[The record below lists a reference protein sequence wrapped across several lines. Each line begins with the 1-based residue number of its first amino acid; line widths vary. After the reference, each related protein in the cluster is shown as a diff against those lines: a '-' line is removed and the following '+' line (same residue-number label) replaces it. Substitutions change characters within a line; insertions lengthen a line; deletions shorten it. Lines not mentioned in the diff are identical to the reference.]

1 MVRTPPI
8 RYRTH
13 RRSPWPIALG
23 VVAVGTLLALTA
35 CSSVRAPSGVK
46 AVEQF
51 NVDRYAGHWYELA
64 RIDHRFEK
72 GLVNTSAHYSRADDG
87 SVKVLNRGYDP
98 VKDSWREAEG
108 RAQFIDTP
116 STASLK
122 VSFFGPFYGG
132 YHVVALD
139 EDYRWSMVVGSSL
152 DYLWILSR
160 TTTLPD
166 GVRERL
172 LAKAEALGVD
182 VSKILW
188 IPQNDAAAAPRS

>member
-1 MVRTPPI
+1 MVRTSPI

-23 VVAVGTLLALTA
+23 AVAVGALLALTA

-72 GLVNTSAHYSRADDG
+72 GLVNTSAHYSRSDDG
-87 SVKVLNRGYDP
+87 SVKVVNRGYDP

-108 RAQFIDTP
+108 RAQFIDAP

-188 IPQNDAAAAPRS
+188 IPQTDAATAPRS

>member
-1 MVRTPPI
+1 MPRPQPV

-13 RRSPWPIALG
+13 RPARWPWALG
-23 VVAVGTLLALTA
+23 AVALGAAVALTA
-35 CSSVRAPSGVK
+35 CSSVRAPQGVQPVAK
-46 AVEQF
+46 F

-72 GLVNTSAHYSRADDG
+72 GLVNTSAHYSRAQDG
-87 SVKVLNRGYDP
+87 SVKVVNRGYDP
-98 VKDSWREAEG
+98 AKDRWREAEG
-108 RAQFIDTP
+108 RALFVENPT
-116 STASLK
+116 TASLK

-132 YHVVALD
+132 YHVVELD
-139 EDYRWSMVVGSSL
+139 DDYRWSMVIGSSL

-172 LAKAEALGVD
+172 LAKAQSLGVD
-182 VSKILW
+182 VNKILW
-188 IPQNDAAAAPRS
+188 VPQDGSAAPRA

>member
-1 MVRTPPI
+1 MDRPLPI

-13 RRSPWPIALG
+13 RRSVWPLALG
-23 VVAVGTLLALTA
+23 AIAAGALLTLAA
-35 CSSVRAPSGVK
+35 CSSVRAPQGVQ
-46 AVEQF
+46 AVEHF

-72 GLVNTSAHYSRADDG
+72 GLVNTSAHYSRSQDG
-87 SVKVLNRGYDP
+87 SVKVVNRGYDP
-98 VKDSWREAEG
+98 AKDKWREAEG
-108 RAQFIDTP
+108 RAVFIEDP
-116 STASLK
+116 ATASLK

-139 EDYRWSMVVGSSL
+139 DDYRWSMVVGSSL

-160 TTTLPD
+160 TKTLPD

-172 LAKAEALGVD
+172 LAKAQALGVD
-182 VSKILW
+182 VSQLLW
-188 IPQNDAAAAPRS
+188 IPQDGSPAPQP

>member
-1 MVRTPPI
+1 MARHTPI

-13 RRSPWPIALG
+13 RRSPWPLALG
-23 VVAVGTLLALTA
+23 AIAAGALLTLAA
-35 CSSVRAPSGVK
+35 CSSVRAPQGVQ
-46 AVEQF
+46 AVTPF

-72 GLVNTSAHYSRADDG
+72 GLVNTSAHYSRSPDG
-87 SVKVLNRGYDP
+87 SVKVVNRGYDP
-98 VKDSWREAEG
+98 AKDRWREAEG
-108 RAQFIDTP
+108 RARFIEDP
-116 STASLK
+116 ATASLK

-139 EDYRWSMVVGSSL
+139 DDYRWSMVVGSSL

-160 TTTLPD
+160 TKTLPD

-172 LAKAEALGVD
+172 LAKAQALGVD
-182 VSKILW
+182 VGQILW
-188 IPQNDAAAAPRS
+188 IPQDGSPAPQS

>member
-1 MVRTPPI
+1 MARHAPI

-13 RRSPWPIALG
+13 RRSPWPLALG
-23 VVAVGTLLALTA
+23 AIAAGALLTLAA
-35 CSSVRAPSGVK
+35 CSSVRAPQGVQ
-46 AVEQF
+46 AVGNF

-72 GLVNTSAHYSRADDG
+72 GLVNTSAHYSRAQDG
-87 SVKVLNRGYDP
+87 SVTVVNRGYDP
-98 VKDSWREAEG
+98 AKDRWREAEG
-108 RAQFIDTP
+108 RARFIEDP
-116 STASLK
+116 ATASLK

-139 EDYRWSMVVGSSL
+139 DDYRWSMVVGSSL

-160 TTTLPD
+160 TKTLPD

-172 LAKAEALGVD
+172 LAKAQALGVD
-182 VSKILW
+182 VGQILW
-188 IPQNDAAAAPRS
+188 IPQDGSPAPQS